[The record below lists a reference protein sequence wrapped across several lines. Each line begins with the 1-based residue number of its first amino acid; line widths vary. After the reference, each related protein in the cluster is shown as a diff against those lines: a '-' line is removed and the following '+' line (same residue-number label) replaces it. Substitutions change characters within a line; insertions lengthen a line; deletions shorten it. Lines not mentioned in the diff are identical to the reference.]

1 MRQSEELP
9 QTERDTFED
18 VVRDFLLSERELLEK
33 EAAGEPTTGDRP
45 PTTVRFELVDQLLA
59 EHSRRP
65 MGPDRFETA
74 LLRLTECDQPQQRD
88 QATEMLARWQ
98 DYRLLDQPTAQ
109 RRPYEA
115 SE

>member
-1 MRQSEELP
+1 MRQSEEFP
-9 QTERDTFED
+9 QVERDTFED

-33 EAAGEPTTGDRP
+33 ELAGEPTTGDRP
-45 PTTVRFELVDQLLA
+45 PTTARFGLVDQLLA
-59 EHSRRP
+59 EHSRSS
-65 MGPDRFETA
+65 MGPDQFETA
-74 LLRLTECDQPQQRD
+74 LLRLAESDQSDQRD